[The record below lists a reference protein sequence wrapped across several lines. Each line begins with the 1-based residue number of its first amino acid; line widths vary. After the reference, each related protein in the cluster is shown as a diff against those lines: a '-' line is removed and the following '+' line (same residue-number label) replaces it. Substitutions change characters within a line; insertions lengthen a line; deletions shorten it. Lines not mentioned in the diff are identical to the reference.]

1 MFYNF
6 IEYFTE
12 LHTRHGNNYGY
23 ISYKA
28 FIGRG
33 PGIYFFEFIISTKPE
48 VSEKSLI
55 LITYLMVPN
64 IPEHSRIIG
73 YDKTYA

>member
-48 VSEKSLI
+48 VSQKSLI
-55 LITYLMVPN
+55 LITY
-64 IPEHSRIIG
+64 HSRNTLGLSDTI
-73 YDKTYA
+73 KLMHNM